1 MTVLI
6 MESAPEKLRGEL
18 TRWMLEAKPGVFVGS
33 VSGLVREKLWKKV
46 CGEVPVIPAL
56 LIHSASCE
64 QGFKIE
70 MNGDPHRRVIGME
83 GLQFIKVMNIDNPDN

>member
-18 TRWMLEAKPGVFVGS
+18 TRWMLEVKPGVFVGT

-46 CGEVPVIPAL
+46 RDEVPMIPAL

-64 QGFKIE
+64 QGFRID
-70 MNGDPHRRVIGME
+70 MNGDPRRRVIDLE
-83 GLQFIKVMNIDNPDN
+83 GIQLIQIADIVPVDN